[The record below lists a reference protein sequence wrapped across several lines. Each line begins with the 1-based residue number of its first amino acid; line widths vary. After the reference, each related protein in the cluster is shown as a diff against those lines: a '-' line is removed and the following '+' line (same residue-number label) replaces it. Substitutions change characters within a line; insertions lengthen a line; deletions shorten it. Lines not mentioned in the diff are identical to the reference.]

1 MEKINEVSLGDIA
14 YPPLL
19 SQLRDRPKKLY
30 VRGTTDIL
38 RRQPIVA
45 IVGTRKVTT
54 YGQAIIKRLVPILI
68 RHNIT
73 TVSGLALGTDAL
85 VHEETLNANG
95 QTIAVL
101 GSGIDDLNI
110 SPRTNLR
117 LAKRLLS
124 EQGAIVSEYPPG
136 TPAEPFRFPERNRI
150 VAGLAQAVIVT
161 EGTMKSGTLITARW
175 ALEYNRE
182 VFAVPGPIT
191 TETSSAPNWLISQ
204 GAQPLLRTED
214 LLERLGINPQK
225 TEVKNS
231 TLLSQNASLILS
243 KLQSAPKTPDDL
255 IETLN
260 LDTKAILTAISEL
273 EINELIFKSGNSYL
287 IKSAS

>member
-1 MEKINEVSLGDIA
+1 MEKINEINLGDIA

-19 SQLRDRPKKLY
+19 SQLKDRPKKLY
-30 VRGTTDIL
+30 ARGTTNIL
-38 RRQPIVA
+38 RQQPIVA
-45 IVGTRKVTT
+45 IVGTRKMTT

-124 EQGAIVSEYPPG
+124 ERGAIVSEYPPG

-175 ALEYNRE
+175 ALEYGRE
-182 VFAVPGPIT
+182 LFAVPGPIT
-191 TETSSAPNWLISQ
+191 TETSSAPNWLIAQ
-204 GAQPLLRTED
+204 GAPPLLRAED

-255 IETLN
+255 IETLD
-260 LDTKAILTAISEL
+260 LDIEAILTAISEL

-287 IKSAS
+287 IKSTS